1 MLTLWTYSLPL
12 LLVAGIVFS
21 LMRQSPFWLR
31 ALVACSIWPL
41 LPLAFTLWILIVG
54 DQMPPDAV
62 LVDPDNL

>member
-1 MLTLWTYSLPL
+1 MLTLWMYSLPL
-12 LLVAGIVFS
+12 LLVAGIVFW

-31 ALVACSIWPL
+31 ALVAGSIWPV

-62 LVDPDNL
+62 IIDPATL